1 MQGSQGSTHSEDFA
15 RLRELIED
23 IRIAMMTTVD
33 ADGTLRSRPLQ
44 TLRFAE
50 DGALWFF
57 TSASSPKVQE
67 ARDGGWH
74 INLSYANLGK
84 YDFVSISGKGE
95 LVRDRKLMEAMWS
108 KWVEVFF
115 PKGLDDPD
123 LALLRVD
130 IVKAEYWDAPG
141 SALGRALAAAKALMS
156 GDTSDHAVGEHGRI
170 NT

>member
-1 MQGSQGSTHSEDFA
+1 MEGSPNHGEDYA

-23 IRIAMMTTVD
+23 IRIAMMTTQD

-44 TLRFAE
+44 TLRCAD
-50 DGALWFF
+50 DGILWFF
-57 TSASSPKVQE
+57 TSASSPKVAE
-67 ARDGGWH
+67 AQAGGWQV
-74 INLSYANLGK
+74 NLSYSNPGK
-84 YDFVSISGKGE
+84 QDYVSISGRAS
-95 LVRDRKLMEAMWS
+95 LSRDRKMMEALWN

-130 IVKAEYWDAPG
+130 IEKAEYWDSPG
-141 SALGRALAAAKALMS
+141 TAIGRAYAIAKALTT
-156 GDTSDHAVGEHGRI
+156 GDKYAIGDNVKI